1 MEFTVSYIREGGE
14 KMKPK
19 IKKIYHNNLDL
30 LEEMENYLLDLEE
43 NGKSQK
49 TILNYR
55 GWIMNF
61 LNYILEDPKKAGG
74 IEQWE
79 FIEIPKIKLSAVR
92 FQAYLIDIGQK
103 NSTINLKTIALN
115 SFFRFLGLTE
125 KDRRGR
131 DTPLKVNLKETN
143 KKHSVE
149 DNRLLENSDY
159 FKLLEVVK
167 DANDFRAY
175 ALFNFLYDTG
185 ARISEAL
192 SVNIEDLE
200 EVGPGQYKAPIR
212 GKRSKERDLEFSQKP
227 YEAIKEYLAAT
238 GRTTKD
244 KGPLFI
250 TSRERGGQYHRLSP
264 RSADLSVKKYAN
276 KLDLPVTKFFSH
288 NFRKL
293 MARTMLEGGASLDKV
308 KSFLGHSNI
317 STTAIYTM
325 DKASTLRG
333 IKAKAKR
340 QARAEYLLNKYGTE
354 NKELLELLIDNPG
367 ISNNKLAELMGTS
380 KATFSRKY
388 GKTGIIEQ
396 LRKELETQ

>member
-1 MEFTVSYIREGGE
+1 
-14 KMKPK
+14 MKPE
-19 IKKIYHNNLDL
+19 IKKICHENLDL
-30 LEEMENYLLDLEE
+30 SEEMDNYLLDLEE

-74 IEQWE
+74 KDNGE
-79 FIEIPKIKLSAVR
+79 FIEIPKVKLSAVR
-92 FQAYLIDIGQK
+92 FQAYLMEKGQK

-115 SFFRFLGLTE
+115 SFFKFLGLTE

-131 DTPLKVNLKETN
+131 DTTLKVDLKEVN
-143 KKHSVE
+143 KKHSIE
-149 DNRLLENSDY
+149 DNRLLESSD
-159 FKLLEVVK
+159 FFQLMDVVK
-167 DANDFRAY
+167 DANDLRAY

-200 EVGPGQYKAPIR
+200 EVGPGEYKIPIR
-212 GKRSKERDLEFSQKP
+212 GKRSKERDLEFSQKV
-227 YEAIKEYLAAT
+227 YEAIKVYLAST
-238 GRTTKD
+238 GKSTKD

-293 MARTMLEGGASLDKV
+293 MARTMLDGGASLDKV

-333 IKAKAKR
+333 IKADAKR
-340 QARAEYLLNKYGTE
+340 QARAEYLLSKYGTE
-354 NKELLELLIDNPG
+354 NKKILELIIINPG
-367 ISNNKLAELMGTS
+367 ISNNKLAELMGIS

-388 GKTGIIEQ
+388 GKTGIIKN
-396 LRKELETQ
+396 LRKELESQ

>member
-1 MEFTVSYIREGGE
+1 
-14 KMKPK
+14 
-19 IKKIYHNNLDL
+19 
-30 LEEMENYLLDLEE
+30 MENYFLELEE

-61 LNYILEDPKKAGG
+61 INYILEDPKRAGG
-74 IEQWE
+74 VDQGGV
-79 FIEIPKIKLSAVR
+79 IEIPKVKLTAVR
-92 FQAYLIDIGQK
+92 FQADLMSKGQK

-115 SFFRFLGLTE
+115 SFFKYLGLTE

-131 DTPLKVNLKETN
+131 DTPLKVDLKEVN
-143 KKHSVE
+143 KKHSIE
-149 DNRLLENSDY
+149 DNRLMESGDFFQLM
-159 FKLLEVVK
+159 EVVK
-167 DANDFRAY
+167 ASNDSRSY

-200 EVGPGQYKAPIR
+200 EVGPGEYKTPIR
-212 GKRSKERDLEFSQKP
+212 GKRSKERDLEFSRNTFQ
-227 YEAIKEYLAAT
+227 AIKEYLAAT
-238 GRTTKD
+238 GRTLKN

-250 TSRERGGQYHRLSP
+250 TSRERGGHYHRLSP
-264 RSADLSVKKYAN
+264 RSADLSVKKYAK
-276 KLDLPVTKFFSH
+276 KLNLPITKFFSH

-293 MARTMLEGGASLDKV
+293 MARTMLDGGASLDKV

-325 DKASTLRG
+325 DKASTLREV
-333 IKAKAKR
+333 KAEAKR
-340 QARAEYLLNKYGTE
+340 QARAQYLLTKYGTE
-354 NKELLELLIDNPG
+354 NKELLELLIDNPR
-367 ISNNKLAELMGTS
+367 ISNNRLAELMGIS
-380 KATFSRKY
+380 KATFSRRY

-396 LRKELETQ
+396 LRRDLES